1 MENLDKDCLFC
12 KIIRG
17 EIPSYTVF
25 ENDDVKAFLDISQV
39 NPGHTLMVP
48 KKHIVNLFDYT
59 KEDAQR
65 YLQYI
70 PEIANA
76 IKAAFPNVTA
86 MNITTNNGKAAN
98 QVVMHSHIHFIP
110 HLLMACLGD
119 YHCYLSYRKK
129 LAQLLHQKLCL
140 IRNVSFLTSKIVP

>member
-1 MENLDKDCLFC
+1 MEKLVEDCLFC

-39 NPGHTLMVP
+39 NPGHTLMIP

-59 KEDAQR
+59 SEDTKQ

-76 IKAAFPNVTA
+76 IKKAFPNVTA

-110 HLLMACLGD
+110 RFEGDGLQLMTRNNSDQYDEAK
-119 YHCYLSYRKK
+119 YQEVAEK
-129 LAQLLHQKLCL
+129 
-140 IRNVSFLTSKIVP
+140 IREQF

>member
-1 MENLDKDCLFC
+1 MENLEKDCLFC

-17 EIPSYTVF
+17 EVSSYTVF

-39 NPGHTLMVP
+39 NPGHTLMIP

-59 KEDAQR
+59 NADAQK

-70 PEIANA
+70 PEIAKA
-76 IKAAFPNVTA
+76 IKKAFPNVTG
-86 MNITTNNGKAAN
+86 MNISTNNGESAG

-110 HLLMACLGD
+110 RFEGDGLHLMTRNNADD
-119 YHCYLSYRKK
+119 YDETKYEEVAEKIK
-129 LAQLLHQKLCL
+129 AQ
-140 IRNVSFLTSKIVP
+140 F

>member
-1 MENLDKDCLFC
+1 MENLVEDCLFC

-17 EIPSYTVF
+17 EVPSYTVF

-39 NPGHTLMVP
+39 NPGHTLMIP
-48 KKHIVNLFDYT
+48 KKHIVNMFDYT
-59 KEDAQR
+59 DEDAKR

-76 IKAAFPNVTA
+76 IKKAFPNVTG
-86 MNITTNNGKAAN
+86 MNITTNNGKSAN

-110 HLLMACLGD
+110 RFEGD
-119 YHCYLSYRKK
+119 GVQLVTRNNADQYDDAKYKEVAEKIKK
-129 LAQLLHQKLCL
+129 E
-140 IRNVSFLTSKIVP
+140 F

>member
-1 MENLDKDCLFC
+1 MENKNLVDDCLFC

-17 EIPSYTVF
+17 EVPSYTVF

-39 NPGHTLMVP
+39 NPGHTLMIP
-48 KKHIVNLFDYT
+48 KKHITNLFDYT

-76 IKAAFPNVTA
+76 IKKAFPNVTG
-86 MNITTNNGKAAN
+86 MNITTNNGKSAN

-110 HLLMACLGD
+110 RFEGD
-119 YHCYLSYRKK
+119 GLKFMTRNNADQYDEAKYNEVADKIK
-129 LAQLLHQKLCL
+129 AQ
-140 IRNVSFLTSKIVP
+140 F

>member
-1 MENLDKDCLFC
+1 MEELKKDCLFC

-17 EIPSYTVF
+17 EVPSYTVF

-48 KKHIVNLFDYT
+48 KKHIVNFFDYT
-59 KEDAQR
+59 PEDAQR

-70 PEIANA
+70 PVIANA
-76 IKAAFPNVTA
+76 IRKAFPNVTA
-86 MNITTNNGKAAN
+86 MNITSNNGKAAN

-110 HLLMACLGD
+110 RFEGDGLKLMTRNNANKYND
-119 YHCYLSYRKK
+119 AKYKEVAAKIR
-129 LAQLLHQKLCL
+129 AQ
-140 IRNVSFLTSKIVP
+140 F